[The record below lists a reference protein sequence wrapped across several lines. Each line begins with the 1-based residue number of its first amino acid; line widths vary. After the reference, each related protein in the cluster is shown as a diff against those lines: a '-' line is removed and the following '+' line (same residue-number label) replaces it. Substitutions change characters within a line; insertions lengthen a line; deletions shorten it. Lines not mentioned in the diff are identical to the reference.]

1 MRHLLII
8 ILIASSLF
16 ADSLLISK
24 VNLPKT
30 GDLIAFSL
38 PTNKGR
44 AHFVLKQVSD
54 EEWKG
59 TVNKKYK
66 VSGTS
71 DGETFYIY
79 FKLKNRHFLSK
90 IENGVARTYSRA
102 KLNKSCSM
110 SNIAKA
116 SAESASLNK
125 QLRVSVII
133 EKRVQDQIGSKVA
146 LWARSMFN
154 ASKDHY
160 EELGLALLLQ
170 EIILI
175 NRNFNSS
182 NIDNLLEEIRR
193 TRPEFGFA
201 TSSDVVHLI
210 FGTAIE
216 PEDTIGLAYLGTV
229 CQFKKYRF
237 GVSRLVSRSLQPVL
251 FSHEVGH
258 NLGANHSSS
267 GIMRAVLN
275 SPSVQFSSESITEV
289 QGYVSE
295 FGECLKSQVTP
306 TLLRLTSSGN
316 RIILRHDTP
325 SCRVSILSTSSKEE
339 QFVKGQELKL
349 RTTRISGSG
358 KVRFNIKSK
367 ASNSGKIQALLNCS
381 GSKFR
386 SRAIS
391 VSGQALSI
399 DRP

>member
-1 MRHLLII
+1 MRYLLYII
-8 ILIASSLF
+8 FISSSIL
-16 ADSLLISK
+16 ADSLFITEARF
-24 VNLPKT
+24 PKT

-44 AHFVLKQVSD
+44 AHFVLKRIND
-54 EEWKG
+54 EEWRGK
-59 TVNKKYK
+59 VNRKYK

-71 DGETFYIY
+71 DGETFFLYY
-79 FKLKNRHFLSK
+79 KLKNRHFFSK
-90 IENGVARTYSRA
+90 IENGVAKVYSRA
-102 KLNKSCSM
+102 KLNKSCSFAGL
-110 SNIAKA
+110 AKA
-116 SAESASLNK
+116 SLGATLAK
-125 QLRVSVII
+125 QIKVSVIV
-133 EKRVQDQIGSKVA
+133 EKKVQDQIGSKVA
-146 LWARSMFN
+146 LWVRSMFN
-154 ASKDHY
+154 SSKDHY
-160 EELGLALLLQ
+160 EELGLSLLLQ

-182 NIDNLLEEIRR
+182 NIDNLLEEIRG

-216 PEDTIGLAYLGTV
+216 PDDTIGLAYLATV

-275 SPSVQFSSESITEV
+275 SPDVQFSSESILEV
-289 QGYVSE
+289 QDYVSE

-306 TLLRLTSSGN
+306 NLLRLTSSGN

-325 SCRVSILSTSSKEE
+325 ACRVSILSTASKDE

-349 RTTRISGSG
+349 RSSRISGVG
-358 KVRFNIKSK
+358 KVRFKIKSK

-386 SRAIS
+386 SKA
-391 VSGQALSI
+391 VKVAGQALSI